1 MSPTATDIAA
11 LAAALERRVAR
22 ATKTLR
28 ASAHP
33 GRSVASLL
41 TLARLEEEGPLRVTD
56 LAAAEHVAQPSMTG
70 LVGRLEHDGLVRR
83 TPDPDDARAVRV
95 VLTDAGRDQIAAVRG
110 ARAAALLEGRGYTT
124 PDDVKRV
131 ALPALRHRI
140 ALAPDALLEGRTAN
154 DVLSEIM
161 GSVPAPRV

>member
-1 MSPTATDIAA
+1 MVHAATDTAA
-11 LAAALERRVAR
+11 LAAALERRIAR

-83 TPDPDDARAVRV
+83 TQDPDDARAVRV
-95 VLTDAGRDQIAAVRG
+95 VLTDAGREQLVAVRG
-110 ARAAALLEGRGYTT
+110 ARAAALRERLDALH
-124 PDDVKRV
+124 PDAVAALAA
-131 ALPALRHRI
+131 ALPALDD
-140 ALAPDALLEGRTAN
+140 LFTTD
-154 DVLSEIM
+154 
-161 GSVPAPRV
+161 PRP

>member
-1 MSPTATDIAA
+1 MSPTATDTAA
-11 LAAALERRVAR
+11 LAAALERRIAR

-110 ARAAALLEGRGYTT
+110 ARAAALRQRLDALD
-124 PDDVKRV
+124 PDAVAALAA
-131 ALPALRHRI
+131 ALPALDDLF
-140 ALAPDALLEGRTAN
+140 ATD
-154 DVLSEIM
+154 
-161 GSVPAPRV
+161 PRP